1 MELTLVGGF
10 VIAIGFWLSMTSHE
24 RLVQSIVFFASFSG
38 TAVLNFGEYGMAP
51 DVVLLSF
58 LLLASVLS
66 GRVLVPARISGDHLT
81 VGFLI
86 LVFTSIVGLSSLFNG
101 AAHGLVSLQVT
112 QTVYL
117 LFGVCLT
124 LVMSVEFATLERL
137 EAGLAALR
145 ASAIFISAW
154 GLLQL
159 ACYYTG
165 LEYPAFLFN
174 NSTSHFADMYDQ
186 KAAEGV
192 VRIASVATEPSFMAA
207 SLMIFGT
214 FGATGYRA
222 RPTAPNQE
230 LDHSGRSDAG
240 DRRHFRLQ
248 VPVISAS
255 RCSGFCSRGGGPCS
269 RWRCS
274 PRWL

>member
-10 VIAIGFWLSMTSHE
+10 VIAIGFWLSMASHE

-66 GRVLVPARISGDHLT
+66 GRLVVPARISGDHLT

-124 LVMSVEFATLERL
+124 LVLSVEFATVERL
-137 EAGLAALR
+137 EAGLTPSALAEKVGVVSEVIANLEEGKIEPQTGLIELV
-145 ASAIFISAW
+145 ASAARERHIHIRVGS
-154 GLLQL
+154 
-159 ACYYTG
+159 
-165 LEYPAFLFN
+165 
-174 NSTSHFADMYDQ
+174 FAD
-186 KAAEGV
+186 GV
-192 VRIASVATEPSFMAA
+192 
-207 SLMIFGT
+207 L
-214 FGATGYRA
+214 
-222 RPTAPNQE
+222 
-230 LDHSGRSDAG
+230 LHW
-240 DRRHFRLQ
+240 FRVSC
-248 VPVISAS
+248 VPVQ
-255 RCSGFCSRGGGPCS
+255 
-269 RWRCS
+269 
-274 PRWL
+274 